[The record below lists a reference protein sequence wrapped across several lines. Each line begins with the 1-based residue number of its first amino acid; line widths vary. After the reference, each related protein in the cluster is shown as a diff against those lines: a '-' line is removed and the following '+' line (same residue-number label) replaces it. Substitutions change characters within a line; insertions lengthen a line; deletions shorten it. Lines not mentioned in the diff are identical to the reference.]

1 MAVISL
7 STTWLMK
14 SSMMRCCTV
23 SYPVPV
29 SYTHLVVVTGGN
41 HDIDH
46 IASSYG
52 FSIIHNECSDL
63 GPVSYTHLDV
73 YKRQVYGLLDI

>member
-1 MAVISL
+1 MHYKLAGNKLIL
-7 STTWLMK
+7 HGILKT
-14 SSMMRCCTV
+14 
-23 SYPVPV
+23 YPMVA
-29 SYTHLVVVTGGN
+29 VTGGD

-63 GPVSYTHLDV
+63 GQGTSIALGVQYLVNTFWYAPFRWY
-73 YKRQVYGLLDI
+73 YLLCF